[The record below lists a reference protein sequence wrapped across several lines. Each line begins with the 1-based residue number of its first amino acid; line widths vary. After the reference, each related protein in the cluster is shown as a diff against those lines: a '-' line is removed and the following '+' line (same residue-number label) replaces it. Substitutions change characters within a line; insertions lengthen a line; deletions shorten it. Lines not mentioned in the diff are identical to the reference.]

1 MSIRHIMKMS
11 LQEIFISNLR
21 KYRKQQGI
29 SQMTLSILCDTSTN
43 YIGQI
48 EMGRRI
54 PSFEKI
60 EQFAAALKISPS
72 MLFIEPDNRE
82 IKDKKADTKD
92 YLQNMPVSVKK
103 ELVTRLMVKIK
114 KNITDSLDGKR

>member
-1 MSIRHIMKMS
+1 MSIRRRVKIS
-11 LQEIFISNLR
+11 LQEIFITNLR

-29 SQMTLSILCDTSTN
+29 SQMNLSNMCDTSTN

-82 IKDKKADTKD
+82 IKDKKVDTKD

-103 ELVTRLMVKIK
+103 ELLTRLITKIK
-114 KNITDSLDGKR
+114 ADITNSLDGKK

>member
-1 MSIRHIMKMS
+1 MK
-11 LQEIFISNLR
+11 LAN
-21 KYRKQQGI
+21 K
-29 SQMTLSILCDTSTN
+29 CDSTSN

-72 MLFIEPDNRE
+72 MLFAEPEN
-82 IKDKKADTKD
+82 KDTKEKKDNTRD
-92 YLQNMPVSVKK
+92 YLQKMPINVKK
-103 ELVTRLMVKIK
+103 ELQSRLFTQIK
-114 KNITDSLDGKR
+114 TNIMNSLDGNNY